1 MPNADKVTRMP
12 AGHPGTAQS
21 SAFSFVLEHPP
32 AEPTSA
38 QRHFAAKLSVETD
51 PYDVRA
57 DLERLPGAFVF
68 ADVRS
73 IEAYLQ
79 CHAVGAVSLPARQI
93 NAETTRQLDKEIP
106 IVTYCWGPGCNGST
120 KAALKLASLGF
131 RVKEMIGGLEY
142 WRHEGLP
149 IEGTLGA
156 SASLYS

>member
-1 MPNADKVTRMP
+1 MSNTKSATLS
-12 AGHPGTAQS
+12 PGGT
-21 SAFSFVLEHPP
+21 FSFVLEFP
-32 AEPTSA
+32 AATPEEA
-38 QRHFAAKLSVETD
+38 RRHFAAKLSVEID
-51 PYDVRA
+51 PYDVKT
-57 DLERLPGAFVF
+57 DLDRELKNFVF

-73 IEAYLQ
+73 AEAYAE
-79 CHAVGAVSLPARQI
+79 CHAVGAISLPTRQI
-93 NAETTRQLDKEIP
+93 SAETTRHLDQRVP

-120 KAALKLASLGF
+120 KAALKLAALGF